1 MKHYLRQAYKTEL
14 RINSK
19 LEQLEALRALAEKTT
34 TTLELTPK
42 GQGGSKTTENIVTKM
57 VDLEREIES
66 DIEGLL
72 NVKADVRNAIKMVD
86 EPELRLL
93 LELRYLCY
101 HSWGDIARAM
111 GYDDKYVHKLHS
123 KALLSLEEKHDTK
136 RHQKTLFGCDMVRVE
151 KKQKTHD
158 HRLC

>member
-1 MKHYLRQAYKTEL
+1 MKYYLRQAYKTEL

-19 LEQLEALRALAEKTT
+19 LEQLESLRALAEKTT

-72 NVKADVRNAIKMVD
+72 NVKADVRNAIKTVD

-111 GYDDKYVHKLHS
+111 SYDVRQIHRLHS
-123 KALLSLEEKHDTK
+123 KALFCLDSKHVTK
-136 RHQKTLFGCDMVRVE
+136 CH
-151 KKQKTHD
+151 
-158 HRLC
+158 